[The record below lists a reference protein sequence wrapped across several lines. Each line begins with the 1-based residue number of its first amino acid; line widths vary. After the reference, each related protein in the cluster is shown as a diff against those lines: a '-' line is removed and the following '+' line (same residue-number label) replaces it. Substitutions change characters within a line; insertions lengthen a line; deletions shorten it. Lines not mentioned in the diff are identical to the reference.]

1 MRRICLF
8 GASGHGK
15 VVKDVATSKGIEVE
29 AFIDDNPKSKFIHD
43 VVVVS
48 AQEIGKYKEL
58 KFLISI
64 GDNSIRKIISKKL
77 KSAYIK
83 LIDNSAIVSPT
94 AKVSEGTVIMSGTR
108 INADTKLGKHSIIN
122 TNAVIEHD
130 CIIENFVHIS
140 PNATV
145 TGGVIIGEGTHVGA
159 AAVIIPNVKIGKWV
173 TIGAGAVITKDIPDY
188 AVVVGVPGEII
199 KYNKK

>member
-77 KSAYIK
+77 KSTYIK

-94 AKVSEGTVIMSGTR
+94 AKVSEGTVIMSGAR

-130 CIIENFVHIS
+130 CIIKNFVHIS

-188 AVVVGVPGEII
+188 AVVVGVPGRII